1 MRKLRL
7 ALDEP
12 TSAKKQENID
22 LKERWSFI

>member
-22 LKERWSFI
+22 LKER